1 MSAKRIIFTP
11 SERTLALI
19 SEYMNK
25 HNITNKSI
33 AINKLVESPINE
45 ATEETTGIII
55 ACPLRILPFPIDR
68 PIMTLRLPIDSSVCK
83 SCSKKPCDSWLHIES
98 WSKTNSYV
106 KRRR

>member
-11 SERTLALI
+11 TERTLALI

-25 HNITNKSI
+25 HDIKNKSI
-33 AINKLVESPINE
+33 AINKLIESPINE
-45 ATEETTGIII
+45 ATEGITGQII
-55 ACPLRILPFPIDR
+55 ACPLRVLPFPINR

-98 WSKTNSYV
+98 WSKYNAYI
-106 KRRR
+106 KRSG